1 MDVRAL
7 RYFTEV
13 VRQQSFT
20 RAAQKLFVTQPT
32 ISKMLRQLEEELG
45 CTLLL
50 RDGRRLHLTD
60 SGQAVYQRGLAI
72 LQEFHQL
79 EAQIGDI
86 NQLKTGDLRLGIP
99 PMVGM
104 QIAGSV
110 SAFRR
115 RYPGVSLTISEFGGL
130 TVQQAVLAG
139 SLDIALTALPVD
151 EDLPLNTLPLMHH
164 PLCALLPRHEHWL
177 ARSSVTLRELAAH
190 PLLIFNEEFSL
201 NRQLMKAFQRQNLT
215 PEIAV
220 RSGQW
225 DFLAAMVQA
234 EMGVA
239 ILPEPICQRLDEQS
253 LLWLPLESELK
264 WSLGLIWREGS
275 YLSRSAQAWIDCCRE
290 YWPGEAPRLSLLN
303 KDSE

>member
-20 RAAQKLFVTQPT
+20 RAAEKLFVTQPT

-50 RDGRRLHLTD
+50 REGRKLHLTD
-60 SGQAVYQRGLAI
+60 SGQAVYQRGLTI

-86 NQLKTGDLRLGIP
+86 NQLKTGQLRLGIP

-104 QIAGSV
+104 QIAGSI

-115 RYPGVSLTISEFGGL
+115 RYPGVQLKIAEYGGL
-130 TVQQAVLAG
+130 TAQQAVLDGA
-139 SLDIALTALPVD
+139 LDIALTALPLD
-151 EDLPLNTLPLMHH
+151 DGLPLNAQPLMRH
-164 PLCALLPRHEHWL
+164 PLCVLVPRDPSWL
-177 ARSSVTLRELAAH
+177 ARSRLTLRELAAH
-190 PLLIFNEEFSL
+190 PLLILNQEFAL
-201 NRQLMKAFQRQNLT
+201 NRQLMKAFQREGLT
-215 PEIAV
+215 PDIALH
-220 RSGQW
+220 SAQW

-234 EMGVA
+234 GMGVA
-239 ILPEPICQRLDEQS
+239 ILPEPICQRLDKQS
-253 LLWLPLESELK
+253 LLWLPLDSSLA

-275 YLSRSAQAWIDCCRE
+275 YLSQSAQAWIDCCRE
-290 YWPGEAPRLSLLN
+290 HWPDNAPRLSV
-303 KDSE
+303 

>member
-20 RAAQKLFVTQPT
+20 RAAEKLFVTQPT

-50 RDGRRLHLTD
+50 REGRKLHLTD

-86 NQLKTGDLRLGIP
+86 NELKTGELRLGIP

-104 QIAGSV
+104 QIAGSI

-115 RYPGVSLTISEFGGL
+115 RYPGVQLKIVESGGL
-130 TVQQAVLAG
+130 TVQQAVLNG
-139 SLDIALTALPVD
+139 GLDIALTALPVD
-151 EDLPLNTLPLMHH
+151 AELPLNTLELMRH
-164 PLCALLPRHEHWL
+164 PLCVLLPRQAQWL
-177 ARSSVTLRELAAH
+177 SRSGLGLAELANH
-190 PLLIFNEEFSL
+190 PLLILNEEFSL
-201 NRQLMKAFQRQNLT
+201 NRQLMKAFQRQRLT
-215 PEIAV
+215 PDIAI
-220 RSGQW
+220 RSAQW
-225 DFLAAMVQA
+225 DLLAEMVQA
-234 EMGVA
+234 GMGLA
-239 ILPEPICQRLDEQS
+239 ILPEPICQRLDKQS
-253 LLWLPLESELK
+253 LLWLPLESELQ

-290 YWPGEAPRLSLLN
+290 HWPDVPPTLSV
-303 KDSE
+303 

>member
-1 MDVRAL
+1 MFMDVRAL

-20 RAAQKLFVTQPT
+20 RAAEKLYVTQPT
-32 ISKMLRQLEEELG
+32 ISKMLRQLEDELG

-50 RDGRRLHLTD
+50 REGRKLHLTD

-79 EAQIGDI
+79 EAQLGDI
-86 NQLKTGDLRLGIP
+86 NQLKTGELRLGIP

-104 QIAGSV
+104 QMAGSI

-115 RYPGVSLTISEFGGL
+115 RYPGVELNISEFGGL
-130 TVQQAVLAG
+130 TAQQAVLSGA
-139 SLDIALTALPVD
+139 LDIALTALPI
-151 EDLPLNTLPLMHH
+151 ESALPLNTLELMHH
-164 PLCALLPRHEHWL
+164 PLCVLLPRSEKWRNHSKVGL
-177 ARSSVTLRELAAH
+177 AELAEH
-190 PLLIFNEEFSL
+190 PLLILNEEFAL
-201 NRQLMKAFQRQNLT
+201 NRQIRKAFQRLNLT
-215 PEIAV
+215 PNIAL
-220 RSGQW
+220 RSAQW

-234 EMGVA
+234 GMGWA
-239 ILPEPICQRLDEQS
+239 ILPEPICQRLDKQS
-253 LLWLPLESELK
+253 LLWLPLESELQ

-290 YWPGEAPRLSLLN
+290 HWPDSAPRLSV
-303 KDSE
+303 

>member
-7 RYFTEV
+7 RYFVEV

-20 RAAQKLFVTQPT
+20 RAAEALFVTQPT

-50 RDGRRLHLTD
+50 REGRKLHLTD
-60 SGQAVYQRGLAI
+60 SGQVVYQRGLII
-72 LQEFHQL
+72 LQEFKQL
-79 EAQIGDI
+79 ELEIGDI
-86 NQLKTGDLRLGIP
+86 NQLKTGELRLGVP

-110 SAFRR
+110 SAFRQ
-115 RYPGVSLTISEFGGL
+115 RYPGIALKVVESGGL
-130 TVQQAVLAG
+130 TVQEAVLSG
-139 SLDIALTALPVD
+139 SLDLALTALPID
-151 EDLPLNTLPLMHH
+151 EQVPLNTLTLMRH
-164 PLCALLPRHEHWL
+164 PLCVLTPRTAPWL
-177 ARSSVTLRELAAH
+177 DRASVSLAQVAQH

-201 NRQLMKAFQRQNLT
+201 NRQLKKAFQHANLT
-215 PEIAV
+215 PQIAV

-234 EMGVA
+234 GMGVA
-239 ILPEPICQRLDEQS
+239 ILPEPICQRLDRQS
-253 LLWLPLESELK
+253 LLWLPLESELA
-264 WSLGLIWREGS
+264 WTLGLIWREGS

-290 YWPGEAPRLSLLN
+290 YWPGEAPTLSV
-303 KDSE
+303 

>member
-20 RAAQKLFVTQPT
+20 RAAQALFVTQPT
-32 ISKMLRQLEEELG
+32 ISKMVRQLEEELG
-45 CTLLL
+45 CALLL

-79 EAQIGDI
+79 EAEIGDI
-86 NQLKTGDLRLGIP
+86 NDLKTGQLRLGIP

-115 RYPGVSLTISEFGGL
+115 RYPGVELNIAEFGGL
-130 TVQQAVLAG
+130 TVQEAVLAG
-139 SLDIALTALPVD
+139 TLDIALTALPVD
-151 EDLPLNTLPLMHH
+151 PELPLATLSLMRH
-164 PLCALLPRHEHWL
+164 PLCVLLPRKAPWL
-177 ARSSVTLRELAAH
+177 RRTRLSLSELAAH

-201 NRQLMKAFQRQNLT
+201 NRQLMQAFQRQGIT
-215 PEIAV
+215 PTIAV

-234 EMGVA
+234 EMGLA
-239 ILPEPICQRLDEQS
+239 ILPEPICQRLDKQS
-253 LLWLPLESELK
+253 LLWLPLASELQ
-264 WSLGLIWREGS
+264 WHLGLIWREGS
-275 YLSRSAQAWIDCCRE
+275 YLSRSAQAWIACCRAH
-290 YWPGEAPRLSLLN
+290 WPDDAPRLSV
-303 KDSE
+303 

>member
-60 SGQAVYQRGLAI
+60 SGEAVYQRGLAI

-79 EAQIGDI
+79 EAEIGDI
-86 NQLKTGDLRLGIP
+86 NQLKTGELRLGIP

-104 QIAGSV
+104 QIAGSI

-115 RYPGVSLTISEFGGL
+115 RYPGVKLKIAEFGGL

-151 EDLPLNTLPLMHH
+151 AGLPLNTLPLMHH
-164 PLCALLPRHEHWL
+164 PLCVLLPRHPEWL
-177 ARSSVTLRELAAH
+177 DRQQMSLTELAQH

-201 NRQLMKAFQRQNLT
+201 NRQLMQAFQRLSLT
-215 PEIAV
+215 PTVAV

-234 EMGVA
+234 GIGLA
-239 ILPEPICQRLDEQS
+239 ILPEPICQRLDKQS

-275 YLSRSAQAWIDCCRE
+275 YLSRSAQAWIACCRE
-290 YWPGEAPRLSLLN
+290 HWPDEAPRLSV
-303 KDSE
+303 

>member
-7 RYFTEV
+7 RYFVEV

-20 RAAQKLFVTQPT
+20 RAAEALFVTQPT

-50 RDGRRLHLTD
+50 REGRKLHLTD
-60 SGQAVYQRGLAI
+60 SGQVVYQRGLMI
-72 LQEFHQL
+72 LQEFKQL
-79 EAQIGDI
+79 ELEIGDI
-86 NQLKTGDLRLGIP
+86 NQLKTGELRLGVP

-110 SAFRR
+110 SAFRQ
-115 RYPGVSLTISEFGGL
+115 RYPGIALKIVESGGL
-130 TVQQAVLAG
+130 TVQEAVLSG
-139 SLDIALTALPVD
+139 SLDLALTALPID
-151 EDLPLNTLPLMHH
+151 EQAPLNTLTLMRH
-164 PLCALLPRHEHWL
+164 PLCVLVPRAEPWL
-177 ARSSVTLRELAAH
+177 SRVSVSLAQVAQH

-201 NRQLMKAFQRQNLT
+201 NRQLKKAFQRENLT
-215 PEIAV
+215 PQIAV

-234 EMGVA
+234 GMGVA
-239 ILPEPICQRLDEQS
+239 ILPEPICQRLDRQS
-253 LLWLPLESELK
+253 LLWLPLESELA
-264 WSLGLIWREGS
+264 WTLGLIWREGS

-290 YWPGEAPRLSLLN
+290 YWPGEAPTLSV
-303 KDSE
+303 

>member
-20 RAAQKLFVTQPT
+20 RAAEKLFVTQPT

-50 RDGRRLHLTD
+50 REGRKLHLTD
-60 SGQAVYQRGLAI
+60 SGQAVYQRGLII

-86 NQLKTGDLRLGIP
+86 NQLKTGQLRLGIP

-104 QIAGSV
+104 QIAGSI

-115 RYPGVSLTISEFGGL
+115 RYPGVQLKIAEYGGL
-130 TVQQAVLAG
+130 TAQQAVLDGA
-139 SLDIALTALPVD
+139 LDIALTALPLD
-151 EDLPLNTLPLMHH
+151 DGLPLNAQPLMRH
-164 PLCALLPRHEHWL
+164 PLCVLVPRTPIWL
-177 ARSSVTLRELAAH
+177 ARSRLTLRELAAH
-190 PLLIFNEEFSL
+190 PLLILNQEFAL
-201 NRQLMKAFQRQNLT
+201 NRQLMKAFQREGLT
-215 PEIAV
+215 PDIALH
-220 RSGQW
+220 SAQW

-234 EMGVA
+234 GMGLA
-239 ILPEPICQRLDEQS
+239 ILPEPICQRLDKQS
-253 LLWLPLESELK
+253 LLWLPLDSELA

-275 YLSRSAQAWIDCCRE
+275 YLSQSAQAWIDCCRE
-290 YWPGEAPRLSLLN
+290 HWPDNAPRLSV
-303 KDSE
+303 

>member
-20 RAAQKLFVTQPT
+20 RAAQKLYVTQPT

-50 RDGRRLHLTD
+50 RDGRKLHLTD

-79 EAQIGDI
+79 EAEIGDI
-86 NQLKTGDLRLGIP
+86 NQLKTGELRLGIP

-104 QIAGSV
+104 QIAGSI

-115 RYPGVSLTISEFGGL
+115 RYPGVTLNISEFGGL

-151 EDLPLNTLPLMHH
+151 PHLPLNTLPLMHH
-164 PLCALLPRHEHWL
+164 PLCVLVPRQPAWLNRSHIAL
-177 ARSSVTLRELAAH
+177 TELAAH

-201 NRQLMKAFQRQNLT
+201 NRQLMKAFQRLGVT
-215 PEIAV
+215 PHIAV

-234 EMGVA
+234 EMGLA
-239 ILPEPICQRLDEQS
+239 ILPEPICQRLDKQS
-253 LLWLPLESELK
+253 LLWLPLESELM

-275 YLSRSAQAWIDCCRE
+275 YLSRSAQAWIACCRE
-290 YWPGEAPRLSLLN
+290 HWPDEAPRLSV
-303 KDSE
+303 